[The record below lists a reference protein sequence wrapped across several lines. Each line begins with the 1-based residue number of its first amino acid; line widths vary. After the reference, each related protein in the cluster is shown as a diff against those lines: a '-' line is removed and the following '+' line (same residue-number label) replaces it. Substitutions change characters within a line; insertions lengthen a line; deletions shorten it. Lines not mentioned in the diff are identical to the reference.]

1 MSTAATQSEADILSR
16 IIAPGKATL
25 PSQTAEMILA
35 LDFPKEDRVRMN
47 DLAESARSGT
57 LTAEEQLELDA
68 YERVGHFLSLLKAK
82 ARISLNQSRRT
93 E

>member
-16 IIAPGKATL
+16 IVAPGKATL

-35 LDFPKEDRVRMN
+35 LDFPEVDRVRMSH
-47 DLAESARSGT
+47 LAEKARSGT

-68 YERVGHFLSLLKAK
+68 YERVGHFLSLLKSK
-82 ARISLNQSRRT
+82 ARISLKQSART

>member
-1 MSTAATQSEADILSR
+1 
-16 IIAPGKATL
+16 
-25 PSQTAEMILA
+25 MILA